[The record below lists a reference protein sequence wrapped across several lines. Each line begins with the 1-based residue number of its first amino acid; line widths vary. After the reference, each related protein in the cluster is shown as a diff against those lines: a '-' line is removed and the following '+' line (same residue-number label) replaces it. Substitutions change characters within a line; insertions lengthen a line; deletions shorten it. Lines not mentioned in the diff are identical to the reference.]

1 MSNEPILFSIPE
13 EVIEENNRFRL
24 FLDAHL
30 ISNLPGWYQ
39 DGAIPRTFFETLGS
53 EGWLGFDSSAGEW
66 IQKPTLNLAVH
77 IETLARL
84 APGVAVAMLAQTSLG
99 MQALWMFGSEA
110 HKRRYWESA
119 ARGESLLCLGNT
131 ELDAGSDVA
140 SIKARA
146 ERRAG
151 EGWRL
156 FGSKAYVTNGSISDL
171 AIITALS
178 DPTAER
184 SRRISMYLV
193 DLASDGVTRKKLNKR
208 VWIPSDLTRIQLNDV
223 HVPEENLMGTRG
235 KGLQQVLTIFTH
247 SRLPISALTTG
258 TAVGAFE
265 LALEHMRKRKLFG
278 KPMSGFQTKTFEMA
292 DLYSRLEAA
301 RLMVWNACRTEVAG
315 RPIPIQSSMA
325 KYLSVRVARE
335 VSSWA
340 ADLFGAASVVF
351 EHPIHKFPMDTW
363 ASSLGEGTQDIQKL
377 IIAREVL
384 KRASGRIQ
392 DEE

>member
-1 MSNEPILFSIPE
+1 MSNQSILFPIPE
-13 EVIEENNRFRL
+13 EVIERNTRFNS
-24 FLDAHL
+24 FLDTHL

-39 DGAIPRTFFETLGS
+39 DGAIPRTFFETLGR
-53 EGWLGFDSSAGEW
+53 EGWLGFDRLTGRW
-66 IQKPTLNLAVH
+66 IQKPTLELAVL
-77 IETLARL
+77 IETLART

-99 MQALWMFGSEA
+99 MQALWMFGSED
-110 HKRRYWESA
+110 HKQRYWEKA
-119 ARGESLLCLGNT
+119 ARGETLLCLGNT

-140 SIKARA
+140 SIRTRA

-151 EGWRL
+151 QGWRL
-156 FGSKAYVTNGSISDL
+156 FGGKAYVTNGSISDL
-171 AIITALS
+171 TILTAVS

-193 DLASDGVTRKKLNKR
+193 DLTSEGVIRKKLNKR
-208 VWIPSDLTRIQLNDV
+208 VWIPSDLTRVQLNDV
-223 HVPEENLMGTRG
+223 VVPEENLMGTQG
-235 KGLQQVLTIFTH
+235 KGLQQVLSVFTQ

-265 LALEHMRKRKLFG
+265 LGLEHMRKRKLFG
-278 KPMSGFQTKTFEMA
+278 KPISEFQAKTFEMA

-301 RLMVWNACRTEVAG
+301 RLMVWNACRTKDAG
-315 RPIPIQSSMA
+315 RPIRIHSSMA
-325 KYLSVRVARE
+325 KYLAVQIARE

-351 EHPIHKFPMDTW
+351 EHPIHKFPMDAW

-384 KRASGRIQ
+384 NRASGMVQ
-392 DEE
+392 NEE